1 MLIANPRSGET
12 ETKEPVRDMAWT
24 SLESSVEF
32 YIGHSKSVQSH
43 LHKICGPNETTYL
56 DSVCSRFIK
65 EDCQEDIEMQ
75 ISKLD
80 KLQASIQKYENKII
94 SLLGIGSAYEIVSG
108 IAKEIGKVLANL
120 EDIFCVVL
128 LGVEEVKSTW
138 ATGGFLYQAGDDR

>member
-1 MLIANPRSGET
+1 VLIANLRSGET
-12 ETKEPVRDMAWT
+12 ETKEPVRDTART

-32 YIGHSKSVQSH
+32 YIERSKSVQSR

-56 DSVCSRFIK
+56 DSVCSRFIQ
-65 EDCQEDIEMQ
+65 ENCQEHIEMQ
-75 ISKLD
+75 ISALD

-108 IAKEIGKVLANL
+108 IAKEIGKVLANF
-120 EDIFCVVL
+120 EDIFCAVL
-128 LGVEEVKSTW
+128 LGVEEVKSMW

>member
-12 ETKEPVRDMAWT
+12 ETKEPVRDTART

-32 YIGHSKSVQSH
+32 YIGRSKSVQSC

-120 EDIFCVVL
+120 EDIFCAVL

-138 ATGGFLYQAGDDR
+138 ATGRFLYQAGDNR